1 MYNAIIICL
10 DKRDGLSF
18 GGRRL
23 SRDAKI
29 FEDIQKDFGA
39 VALSNDISLDFLP
52 EAKESPAVF
61 CEVEIPG
68 GYLEGCNK
76 VIIYRFD
83 RAYPFDMSL
92 PESFYDNFKLFL
104 RKYGRK
110 NNEKS
115 TIATYRFNFMFF
127 DMRLL
132 GK

>member
-1 MYNAIIICL
+1 MYNTVIICL

-52 EAKESPAVF
+52 VLKESPAVF
-61 CEVEIPG
+61 CEVEIPD
-68 GYLEGCNK
+68 GYLEGCDK

-83 RAYPFDMSL
+83 RTYPFDASM
-92 PESFYDNFKLFL
+92 PEGFYDNFDLV
-104 RKYGRK
+104 
-110 NNEKS
+110 EKTEFAGNS
-115 TIATYRFNFMFF
+115 HDKIF
-127 DMRLL
+127 
-132 GK
+132 KEIWEKK

>member
-1 MYNAIIICL
+1 MYNTVIICL

-52 EAKESPAVF
+52 VLKESPAVF
-61 CEVEIPG
+61 CEVEIPD
-68 GYLEGCNK
+68 GYLEGCDK

-83 RAYPFDMSL
+83 RTYPFDASM
-92 PESFYDNFKLFL
+92 PEGFYD
-104 RKYGRK
+104 
-110 NNEKS
+110 
-115 TIATYRFNFMFF
+115 RFNMVEKTEFAGNSHDKIF
-127 DMRLL
+127 
-132 GK
+132 KEIWEKK